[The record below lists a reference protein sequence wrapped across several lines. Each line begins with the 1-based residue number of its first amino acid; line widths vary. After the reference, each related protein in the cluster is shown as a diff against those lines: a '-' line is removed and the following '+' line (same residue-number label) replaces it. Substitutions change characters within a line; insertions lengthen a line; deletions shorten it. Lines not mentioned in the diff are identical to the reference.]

1 MAWPLEAHRARDWVT
16 LPPVIQKARRPAIGW
31 REWVAMPELSIPRIK
46 VKVDTGAR
54 SSALH
59 AFEVR
64 KLRRNGETWVRFKV
78 HPLQRDTER
87 TVEASAPIVD
97 ERWVRS
103 SSGRLTLRPVIET
116 TVVLGER
123 SWAIELT
130 LVRRDLMGFRMLL
143 GRQAVRR
150 RFVVD
155 PGRSFL
161 AGRPLREAVAHEE
174 PR

>member
-1 MAWPLEAHRARDWVT
+1 VT
-16 LPPVIQKARRPAIGW
+16 RKSRRPAIGW
-31 REWVAMPELSIPRIK
+31 REWAAMPELGIPRIK
-46 VKVDTGAR
+46 IKVDTGAR

-64 KLRRNGETWVRFKV
+64 KLRREGAVWVQFKV
-78 HPLQRDTER
+78 HPLQRNAVR
-87 TVEASAPIVD
+87 TVEAAAPIVD

-116 TVVLGER
+116 TVVLGEE
-123 SWAIELT
+123 SWPIELT

-161 AGRPLREAVAHEE
+161 AGRPRPAAAPAVAEGAS
-174 PR
+174 